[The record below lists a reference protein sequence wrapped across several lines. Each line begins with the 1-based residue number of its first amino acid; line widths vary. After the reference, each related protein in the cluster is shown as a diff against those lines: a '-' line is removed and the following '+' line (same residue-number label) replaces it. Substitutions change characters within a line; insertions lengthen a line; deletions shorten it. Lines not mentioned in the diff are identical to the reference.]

1 MQWFYMRRCVEVTL
15 TCAVI
20 KAFAGS
26 SSVVNVLQAFYDFDV
41 LKQLGTTFAVFL
53 VLTGGLEIGH
63 ATFRWGK
70 SFLTRVLSPQAGVPH
85 R

>member
-26 SSVVNVLQAFYDFDV
+26 SSMVSILQAFYDFDV
-41 LKQLGTTFAVFL
+41 LKQLRTTFAMFF
-53 VLTGGLEIGH
+53 VLTGIFEICH
-63 ATFRWGK
+63 ATLRWGK
-70 SFLTRVLSPQAGVPH
+70 SFLNRGPNG
-85 R
+85 

>member
-26 SSVVNVLQAFYDFDV
+26 SSVVSILEAFYELDV

-53 VLTGGLEIGH
+53 VLTGFIEIGH
-63 ATFRWGK
+63 ATFRWSK
-70 SFLTRVLSPQAGVPH
+70 SFPTRGS
-85 R
+85 